1 MNYSECYNGACMPAK
16 LFQSCPTLCQTP
28 LSMGLS
34 RQEYWS
40 RLPFPSAGD
49 LPDSGIKPVSP
60 TSTALAGRFFT
71 TSSTW
76 EAHGGVLLGKVG
88 GQRLRP
94 LFMALLGLCCCSRAF
109 SSCGAQASHWSGF
122 SSRRA
127 QAPGTWAL
135 VVVAHA
141 LSNCGSWA

>member
-1 MNYSECYNGACMPAK
+1 MHAAK
-16 LFQSCPTLCQTP
+16 LFQSCLTLCQTP
-28 LSMGLS
+28 LSMGFS

-49 LPDSGIKPVSP
+49 LPDSGIKPVST

-76 EAHGGVLLGKVG
+76 EAHGGILLGKVE

-109 SSCGAQASHWSGF
+109 SSCGAQASH
-122 SSRRA
+122 
-127 QAPGTWAL
+127 
-135 VVVAHA
+135 
-141 LSNCGSWA
+141 